1 MSRRHIRSF
10 REKYF
15 IIVTQLYLFTVFL
28 VYFFIIDNMQS
39 ELFVN
44 RTVGQLLFEG
54 YEDELLALAEMMGE
68 KSRTPLD
75 RFGYFYKVLTLK
87 SLLVNAP
94 NYIVGCVIQR
104 RYIH

>member
-1 MSRRHIRSF
+1 
-10 REKYF
+10 
-15 IIVTQLYLFTVFL
+15 
-28 VYFFIIDNMQS
+28 MQS

-75 RFGYFYKVLTLK
+75 RFGYFYKVYTNVK
-87 SLLVNAP
+87 ISF
-94 NYIVGCVIQR
+94 G
-104 RYIH
+104 

>member
-1 MSRRHIRSF
+1 
-10 REKYF
+10 
-15 IIVTQLYLFTVFL
+15 
-28 VYFFIIDNMQS
+28 MQS

-75 RFGYFYKVLTLK
+75 RFGYFYKVNPTF
-87 SLLVNAP
+87 SLGRLSKRDN
-94 NYIVGCVIQR
+94 
-104 RYIH
+104 

>member
-1 MSRRHIRSF
+1 ML
-10 REKYF
+10 F
-15 IIVTQLYLFTVFL
+15 ILLFFL
-28 VYFFIIDNMQS
+28 DNMQS

-94 NYIVGCVIQR
+94 YFLVGCIIQK
-104 RYIH
+104 RY